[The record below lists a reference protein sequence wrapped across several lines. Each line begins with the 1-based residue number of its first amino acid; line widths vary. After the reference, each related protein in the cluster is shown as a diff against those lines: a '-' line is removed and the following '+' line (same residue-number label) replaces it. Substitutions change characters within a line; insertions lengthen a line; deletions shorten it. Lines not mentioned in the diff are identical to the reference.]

1 MSFQNEEKNL
11 PKKDMLKHHNQC
23 EITKLMHYFSIFSAL
38 IVNITRKSAS
48 LKAAKSS

>member
-11 PKKDMLKHHNQC
+11 PEKDMLKHNQC

-38 IVNITRKSAS
+38 SKHH
-48 LKAAKSS
+48 